1 MKKKLLIFLF
11 LILFISGCGT
21 KTTPKG
27 EVQKLFLNYNSLSS
41 DLLIQLDNVMS
52 TENLN
57 EAQKNEYKDILKKQ
71 YEDLKYKIK
80 DEVIDNDKAVVTVE
94 IEVYNL
100 RKSIDNADNYL
111 ENNRDEFN
119 VNNVFSNEKFWDY
132 KLEQIKNENERV
144 NYILELSL
152 TKIDKNWHLDN
163 LLETDREKIH
173 GLYK

>member
-11 LILFISGCGT
+11 LILFISGCCT

-132 KLEQIKNENERV
+132 KLEQMKNENERV

>member
-57 EAQKNEYKDILKKQ
+57 EAQKNEYKNILKKQ

-80 DEVIDNDKAVVTVE
+80 DEVIDDDKAVVTVE

-132 KLEQIKNENERV
+132 KLEQMKNENERV

-152 TKIDKNWHLDN
+152 TKIDKDWHLDN

>member
-27 EVQKLFLNYNSLSS
+27 EVQKLFLSYNSLSS

-80 DEVIDNDKAVVTVE
+80 DEVIDDDKAVVTVE

-132 KLEQIKNENERV
+132 KLEQMKNENERV

-152 TKIDKNWHLDN
+152 TKIDKDWHLDN